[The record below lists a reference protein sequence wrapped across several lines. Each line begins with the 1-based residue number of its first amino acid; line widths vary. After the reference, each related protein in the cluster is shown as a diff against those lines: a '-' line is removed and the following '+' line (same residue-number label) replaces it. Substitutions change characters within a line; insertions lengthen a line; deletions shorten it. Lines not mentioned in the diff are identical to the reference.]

1 MPTQVTIPCKCC
13 ETETPPLDPC
23 EECEDCD
30 PEFPMADRYIQA
42 DGILDLGELGA
53 ENWSGTVMALVDL
66 PGGIEVRF
74 SVGPGSGWP
83 TLGGYSTAAGWVGG
97 QVSTFFDT
105 YTADETKF
113 IDAACDPS
121 QSFTVQIPGP
131 ISKCQTVFIS
141 ASPTFT
147 SCGGPLTACASISNT
162 TISRSLINANVGVG
176 WYTAIEGSALNMPA
190 ASGFTC
196 QSGEGSKVAKK
207 LTYRIF
213 NTTSGPTKPLTVKLR
228 HTSVASACGVKALL
242 GCATISDMA
251 GAGGEGEFAE
261 VNLPATFSAFVD
273 VVVGYYPEGVTEECC
288 GISPAATWS
297 IQFHVA
303 ETT

>member
-30 PEFPMADRYIQA
+30 PEAPMADRYLQG
-42 DGILDLGELGA
+42 DGILDLGELGP
-53 ENWSGTVMALVDL
+53 ENWSGTVMALADL
-66 PGGIEVRF
+66 PSGIEVRF
-74 SVGPGSGWP
+74 SVGPGSGWGSSSHL
-83 TLGGYSTAAGWVGG
+83 TTAGTVGG
-97 QVSTFFDT
+97 VVSTFFDS
-105 YTADETKF
+105 YPAAETKF

-131 ISKCQTVFIS
+131 VSKCQTVFIS

-162 TISRSLINANVGVG
+162 TISRNLIGSNVGVG
-176 WYTAIEGSALNMPA
+176 WYTAITGSALNMPA

-207 LTYRIF
+207 ITYRIF
-213 NTTSGPTKPLTVKLR
+213 NQTSGPTKPLTVKVR
-228 HTSVASACGVKALL
+228 HITVNAACSVKALL
-242 GCATISDMA
+242 GCSTVSDMS
-251 GAGGEGEFAE
+251 GSGPDGEFAE
-261 VNLPATFSAFVD
+261 VNLPATFGAFVD
-273 VVVGYYPEGVTEECC
+273 VVVGYYPEGVNAGCC
-288 GISPAATWS
+288 GITPAATWE
-297 IQFHVA
+297 IQFHVS